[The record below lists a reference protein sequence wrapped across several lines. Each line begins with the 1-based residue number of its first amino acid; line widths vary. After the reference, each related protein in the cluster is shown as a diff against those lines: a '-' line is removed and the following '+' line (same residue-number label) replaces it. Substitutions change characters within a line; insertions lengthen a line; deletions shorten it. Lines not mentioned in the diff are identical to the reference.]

1 MHGQPRSSPEP
12 IIVRWSERIPRS
24 GTVLDVAA
32 GNGRHAI
39 WFAERGHS
47 VAAVDRDTAALQ
59 ALRHPNV
66 RILTADLENAPWPL
80 PGERFDVVVVVN
92 YLWRPLLPTL
102 IAAVAVGGCLLYET
116 FASGNEQF
124 GRPRNP
130 DFLLQEDE
138 LRLAM
143 PAELTIVEAW
153 QGTVGEPPRAVRQR
167 LFARRTR

>member
-1 MHGQPRSSPEP
+1 M
-12 IIVRWSERIPRS
+12 
-24 GTVLDVAA
+24 
-32 GNGRHAI
+32 
-39 WFAERGHS
+39 
-47 VAAVDRDTAALQ
+47 
-59 ALRHPNV
+59 
-66 RILTADLENAPWPL
+66 
-80 PGERFDVVVVVN
+80 VVN